1 MAQEAKIFKYQTPQF
16 DGVKKTLQVCNSDLM
31 KVQVQ
36 VVKDGGEN
44 NLHSHTGDDAF
55 WYVISGAV
63 KFYGEGDEV
72 IGEFNKGEG
81 ILIPRGFK
89 YWFESSSSEPLE
101 ILRVTAKDQK
111 VENQRVDH
119 SAKKQWMVDQKTFGT
134 PAVGYRMTACSPG
147 RLDVSLPQHH

>member
-1 MAQEAKIFKYQTPQF
+1 MAQEVKVFKYQTPQF

-55 WYVISGAV
+55 WYVMSGAV

-119 SAKKQWMVDQKTFGT
+119 SAKKQWMVDQNTFGT
-134 PAVGYRMTACSPG
+134 G
-147 RLDVSLPQHH
+147 R

>member
-1 MAQEAKIFKYQTPQF
+1 MAQETKIFKYQTPQF

-63 KFYGEGDEV
+63 KFYGEGNEV

-119 SAKKQWMVDQKTFGT
+119 SAKKQWMVDQNTFGT
-134 PAVGYRMTACSPG
+134 R
-147 RLDVSLPQHH
+147 Q

>member
-1 MAQEAKIFKYQTPQF
+1 MTQEPKVFKYQTPQF

-36 VVKDGGEN
+36 VVKEGGEN

-55 WYVISGAV
+55 WYVMSGAV

-72 IGEFNKGEG
+72 IGQFNKGEG

-119 SAKKQWMVDQKTFGT
+119 SAKKQWMIDQNTFGT
-134 PAVGYRMTACSPG
+134 RG
-147 RLDVSLPQHH
+147 